1 MPPEIPEAL
10 QQAASSVKR
19 KKKPVRRDMEKRR
32 QQNVQA
38 QKKYREC
45 LSSVLNVPILR
56 IRE

>member
-1 MPPEIPEAL
+1 MPPESPEAL
-10 QQAASSVKR
+10 QQAVSSLKR

-45 LSSVLNVPILR
+45 FSSVFNVQTL
-56 IRE
+56 